1 MYAAAVKGVRQ
12 GRGGRGFAA
21 SGILGKSEDVK
32 MEIIQIH
39 VDDIIPY
46 ENNPRDNDGAVDA
59 VAASIAE
66 FGFKVPVVVDKDN
79 IIVAGHTRHKAA
91 KKLGLEWVPCIK
103 ADDLTEEQVKAFRLA
118 DNKTAELASWDF
130 AKLEEELAGLEL
142 DMEQF
147 GFEGEYNRYYD
158 NIDDLF
164 TDAPEKEKTG
174 KTAKC
179 PHCGEVF
186 EI

>member
-1 MYAAAVKGVRQ
+1 
-12 GRGGRGFAA
+12 
-21 SGILGKSEDVK
+21 

-91 KKLGLEWVPCIK
+91 KKLGLEFVPCIK

-130 AKLEEELAGLEL
+130 AKLEEELAGLEM

-147 GFEGEYNRYYD
+147 GFEDIEMPEE
-158 NIDDLF
+158 I
-164 TDAPEKEKTG
+164 EKEIEATNPVMIVLKFKNKNEMRKIEQDIRSYTDKLEG
-174 KTAKC
+174 VSVIVKGGIL
-179 PHCGEVF
+179 GE
-186 EI
+186 E